1 MGFGL
6 DVADLPV
13 YERDQRVMHQLL
25 EIFRSLTKNL
35 DQFTIDHGNTTYA
48 ILMAIVFVETGLVI
62 MPFLPGDSLLFAAG
76 AVASRGFL
84 NPALLAVGLIAAA
97 VIGDTVNYQVGKAI
111 GPRVMKGEKSR
122 LFNRKH
128 LEKTHKFFEK
138 YGPKT
143 IVLARFVPIVRTFA
157 PFVAGAG
164 AMNYRT
170 FIIYNIVGAF
180 GWVTL
185 MLGSGYMLGQIPFVK
200 ERFELIVVG
209 IVILS
214 VMPMVVEWWRAR
226 GQLAVRE
233 IEEAQHHAGGERDVV
248 PFRVAAEAR
257 PQDHEHAEEADR
269 DRAFAPPADAFA

>member
-1 MGFGL
+1 
-6 DVADLPV
+6 
-13 YERDQRVMHQLL
+13 MHQLL

-97 VIGDTVNYQVGKAI
+97 VIGDTVNYHVGKTI

-170 FIIYNIVGAF
+170 FIVYNVIGAVA
-180 GWVTL
+180 WVSL
-185 MLGSGYMLGQIPFVK
+185 MLGSGYLLGQIPFVK

-226 GQLAVRE
+226 GAKT
-233 IEEAQHHAGGERDVV
+233 EESPSA
-248 PFRVAAEAR
+248 
-257 PQDHEHAEEADR
+257 
-269 DRAFAPPADAFA
+269 

>member
-1 MGFGL
+1 MHDLL
-6 DVADLPV
+6 DL
-13 YERDQRVMHQLL
+13 
-25 EIFRSLTKNL
+25 FRSLTKNL
-35 DQFTIDHGNTTYA
+35 DQFTIDHGQTTYA

-76 AVASRGFL
+76 AVASRGYL
-84 NPALLAVGLIAAA
+84 SAPLLALGLITAA
-97 VIGDTVNYQVGKAI
+97 VVGDTVNYHIGKAI
-111 GPRVMKGEKSR
+111 GPRVMTSERSW
-122 LFNRKH
+122 LFNKKH
-128 LEKTHKFFEK
+128 LAKTHKFFEK

-170 FIIYNIVGAF
+170 FIAYNIIGAV

-185 MLGSGYMLGQIPFVK
+185 MLGSGYLLGQIPFVK

-214 VMPMVVEWWRAR
+214 VMPMVVEWWKAR
-226 GQLAVRE
+226 GAKS
-233 IEEAQHHAGGERDVV
+233 EESPSA
-248 PFRVAAEAR
+248 
-257 PQDHEHAEEADR
+257 
-269 DRAFAPPADAFA
+269 

>member
-1 MGFGL
+1 
-6 DVADLPV
+6 VPV
-13 YERDQRVMHQLL
+13 YEPGQRVMHQLL

-48 ILMAIVFVETGLVI
+48 ILMAIVFVETGFVI

-97 VIGDTVNYQVGKAI
+97 VIGDTVNYHVGKTI

-170 FIIYNIVGAF
+170 FIVYNVVGAVA
-180 GWVTL
+180 WVSL
-185 MLGSGYMLGQIPFVK
+185 MLGSGYLLGQIPFVK
-200 ERFELIVVG
+200 ERFELIVIG

-226 GQLAVRE
+226 GE
-233 IEEAQHHAGGERDVV
+233 KTEESPSA
-248 PFRVAAEAR
+248 
-257 PQDHEHAEEADR
+257 
-269 DRAFAPPADAFA
+269 

>member
-1 MGFGL
+1 M
-6 DVADLPV
+6 PV
-13 YERDQRVMHQLL
+13 YEPVQRVMHDLL

-48 ILMAIVFVETGLVI
+48 ILMAIVFVETGFVI

-76 AVASRGFL
+76 AVASRGYL
-84 NPALLAVGLIAAA
+84 NPALLAIGLFAAA
-97 VIGDTVNYQVGKAI
+97 VIGDTVNYQIGKAI

-170 FIIYNIVGAF
+170 FIVYNVVGAAA
-180 GWVTL
+180 WVSL
-185 MLGSGYMLGQIPFVK
+185 MLGSGYLLGQIPFVK

-226 GQLAVRE
+226 GE
-233 IEEAQHHAGGERDVV
+233 KTEESPSA
-248 PFRVAAEAR
+248 
-257 PQDHEHAEEADR
+257 
-269 DRAFAPPADAFA
+269 